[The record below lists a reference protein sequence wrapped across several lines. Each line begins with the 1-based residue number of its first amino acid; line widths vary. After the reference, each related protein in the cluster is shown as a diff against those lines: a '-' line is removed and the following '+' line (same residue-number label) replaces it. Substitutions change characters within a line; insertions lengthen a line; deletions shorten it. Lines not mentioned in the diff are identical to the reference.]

1 MATIELI
8 YKRLR
13 FNFYTSQN
21 ECNGLNVASIRLKS
35 NVISVAPFCSR
46 LFQSFFF
53 IFVKLLDFSFFVFN
67 ETQNITL
74 QENYF
79 QQVLFTC
86 SLKPITPEIHD
97 LINDDFKRC

>member
-1 MATIELI
+1 MTEIWGKRLKMASIELI

-21 ECNGLNVASIRLKS
+21 ECNGLNVAPIRLKS

-53 IFVKLLDFSFFVFN
+53 IFVKLLDFFIFRV
-67 ETQNITL
+67 
-74 QENYF
+74 
-79 QQVLFTC
+79 
-86 SLKPITPEIHD
+86 
-97 LINDDFKRC
+97 